1 MNELLINGIYKNM
14 IKTII
19 EGINDSDVKSIMVA
33 YKNYL
38 YENYADT
45 LDNSDDIKQIIVI
58 YSNIERKKWQK
69 KSEREKKSILL
80 KDENLIKLQEISDI
94 AYKHASRKIGCII
107 SGMEYIPS
115 ISEEQIISY
124 TNEMKRL
131 FELVKDFNKTTAR
144 MYLSE
149 GIIDFE
155 YSLNKTENMS
165 LRTARLK

>member
-1 MNELLINGIYKNM
+1 MNEILINGIYNNM
-14 IKTII
+14 IKIVL
-19 EGINDSDVKSIMVA
+19 EGINENDIKSLMIS

-45 LDNSDDIKQIIVI
+45 LADSDDVKQIITI
-58 YSNIERKKWQK
+58 YSNIEAKKWQK

-80 KDENLIKLQEISDI
+80 KDESFLKLQEISNI
-94 AYKHASRKIGCII
+94 AYKHASKKIGCIL
-107 SGMEYIPS
+107 SGIEYIPS
-115 ISEEQIISY
+115 ITEEQIIAY
-124 TNEMKRL
+124 TNEMTRL
-131 FELVKDFNKTTAR
+131 FELVKDFNKSTAR